1 MANRYWVGTVASNW
15 NTTTNW
21 SSNSGGPSG
30 ASIPTAADDVF
41 IDGATGAAN
50 ITLASN
56 SVCKSINTTGA
67 ACAFNNAAGNFSY
80 LTVSGNVT
88 FSATTTWTGGGAL
101 KVIANATVTTNNI
114 TMQGPLIIEGVGITV
129 GLGSN
134 YTSQIFLNTG
144 FANTQ
149 GLLIVNQGTFNTNN
163 FTINLSTD
171 RGPGFVTTNSI
182 LTRTINLGSSV
193 INVNCS
199 TPSAVYAWDC
209 STTTGLTFN
218 PGTST
223 LYVRSENTSVLGFHG
238 GGLTYYSGVIITN
251 TAAVNNN
258 LSIQGANTWNGYLE
272 FDTQTS
278 NQTAIFLIGANQTV
292 AGGLFV
298 QPLTTGGNYRVLV
311 YSDVQGTARTIS
323 APTALNSLTDVDF
336 RDITKAGAG
345 GNWTGTRL
353 GNAGGNSGIT
363 FPSKTVYWNNT
374 TASQAWNSNSWAA
387 SSGGAVAVANFPLP
401 QDTVVFSNTGTV
413 NNLLINGTPASSTT
427 LPTAYVWMP
436 AAITATGM
444 TNVLFIA
451 DTRFNNCTFTNTSTI
466 NFDATNTFNSRATQS
481 FGGTTGPIFSGLNL
495 NSPTNQTFQLSA
507 AWTTPSFTTL
517 VSGTFSLNGFDYN
530 SSSSGFFNL
539 TGGTLNL
546 GTNTLSVST
555 FTSSNS
561 NVRTINFGT
570 GSIVCKQGNSIILAL
585 NTGTATNLSYTGT
598 PSVSFTGTT
607 AFISAHETGGTAA
620 NTFDII
626 RSSGTG
632 IIFTT
637 GSSIRNLNFTGYTG
651 SWSPGTRNTT
661 FYGNV
666 TLVPGMTFT
675 TPTTSIW
682 TFRGASGVQTLT
694 SAGKTLKN
702 ITVANTGTSFQ
713 LADTTTLSTGA
724 ITLSAGTFDV
734 NSQTFTGYTTLGIQT
749 GSSTIINAPS
759 GLTFTSVTHS
769 SGTFTLNSTAAIS
782 TTGAYTLTAGTLAL
796 GSNTLTA
803 LTFSSSGSSTRSIN
817 FDTGQITLTGN
828 NATIWN
834 MATATNF
841 TRSGTT
847 KIVSNYAG
855 STGTRTFSFG
865 SITVPFIVGAGSGNE
880 FSFNTTATDTVT
892 FLGSIASLD
901 STGFTGTWSQGANAM
916 SITPGNLTL
925 DAGTTV
931 TAGAGAISFT
941 ATSGTQ
947 SITSAGKTI
956 NPITQNGVGGTVSL
970 ADNLAL
976 TSTGTYTLT
985 NGTFNAN
992 NNNLTVGLFSST
1004 NSNIRTITMGS
1015 GTWTLSGTGTVW
1027 NCATST
1033 NLTVNP
1039 DTSTIVLSDTS
1050 TTARTFAG
1058 GGKTYNNLT
1067 IGGLTGTSVLT
1078 LSGSNTF
1085 NTIASTKTVAHT
1097 ITFTA
1102 GTTTTVSDWTA
1113 KGTLGNILTINSST
1127 PGSQATLN
1135 KAGPSIVSELNY
1147 LSIRDSNA
1155 TPIWYAGDN
1164 STDVSNNTGW
1174 VFATYFASSGNF
1186 LFFF

>member
-1 MANRYWVGTVASNW
+1 MANRYWVGGTGNW
-15 NTTTNW
+15 FSTSKW
-21 SSNSGGPSG
+21 STSSGGASG
-30 ASIPTAADDVF
+30 ASEPTAADDVF
-41 IDGATGAAN
+41 IDGASGSPTV
-50 ITLASN
+50 TLSIS

-67 ACAFNNAAGNFSY
+67 SCTLSTSSSSTN

-88 FSATTTWTGGGAL
+88 FSATTSWTGGGAL

-114 TMQGPLIIEGVGITV
+114 IMRGPLIIEGVGITV
-129 GLGSN
+129 GLGSE
-134 YTSQIFLNTG
+134 YTSQIFSGSGL
-144 FANTQ
+144 FNTQ
-149 GLLIVNQGTFNTNN
+149 GLLIVNSGTFNTNN
-163 FTINLSTD
+163 FTVNLSTD
-171 RGPGFVTTNSI
+171 RGPAWVSTNSI
-182 LTRTINLGSSV
+182 LTRTINLGSSIV
-193 INVNCS
+193 NVASSASSDVYVWDFS
-199 TPSAVYAWDC
+199 TS
-209 STTTGLTFN
+209 TGLTFN
-218 PGTST
+218 SG
-223 LYVRSENTSVLGFHG
+223 TSVLGVNIASTSVSGFHG
-238 GGLTYYSGVIITN
+238 GGLTYYSGVIFST
-251 TAAVNNN
+251 TGVVNNR
-258 LSIQGANTWNGYLE
+258 LSILGANTWNNYLE
-272 FDTQTS
+272 FTTLTS
-278 NQTAIFLIGANQTV
+278 NQTAIFLIKANQTV
-292 AGGLFV
+292 LGSFV
-298 QPLTTGGNYRVLV
+298 VYPQTTGGNYRVLV

-323 APTALNSLTDVDF
+323 APTAFVSLTDVDF

-353 GNAGGNSGIT
+353 GNAGGNTGIT
-363 FPSKTVYWNNT
+363 FSSKTVYWNNT
-374 TASQAWNSNSWAA
+374 AASQNWNSNSWAA

-401 QDTVVFSNTGTV
+401 QDTAIFSNTGTV
-413 NNLLINGTPASSTT
+413 AGLTIIGTPAPST
-427 LPTAYVWMP
+427 LPSDYVWMP

-444 TNVLFIA
+444 TNGITISA
-451 DTRFNNCTFTNTSTI
+451 GTQFNTCTFTNTSTI
-466 NFDATNTFNSRATQS
+466 TFSGNTAFISRTTQS
-481 FGGTTGPIFSGLNL
+481 FGGTTGPIFSNL
-495 NSPTNQTFQLSA
+495 ILTTPTNQTFQLVA
-507 AWTTPSFTTL
+507 DWSFPNFTL
-517 VSGTFSLNGFDYN
+517 TNGTFNLNGF
-530 SSSSGFFNL
+530 
-539 TGGTLNL
+539 
-546 GTNTLSVST
+546 NTTSTSTAIT
-555 FTSSNS
+555 FTSGTINLGSNTLQTGRFTS
-561 NVRTINFGT
+561 TSGTRVINFGT
-570 GSIVCKQGNSIILAL
+570 GKIDARL
-585 NTGTATNLSYTGT
+585 TGTNINIVGTGLTYTGT
-598 PSVSFTGTT
+598 PSVSTTVPTGSFTVTLTSFTATNALNLDLAAGSGTFTLTSGSGVRNLTFSGFTGTW
-607 AFISAHETGGTAA
+607 APGTASA
-620 NTFDII
+620 TFYDNLNL
-626 RSSGTG
+626 
-632 IIFTT
+632 T
-637 GSSIRNLNFTGYTG
+637 GSFTY
-651 SWSPGTRNTT
+651 
-661 FYGNV
+661 
-666 TLVPGMTFT
+666 T
-675 TPTTSIW
+675 TPTSSTW
-682 TFRGASGVQTLT
+682 TFAGTSGVQTLT
-694 SAGKTLKN
+694 SAGRTLKN

-713 LADTTTLSTGA
+713 LADTTTLSSGT
-724 ITLSAGTFDV
+724 ITLQGGTFDV
-734 NSQTFTGYTTLGIQT
+734 NSQTFTGYTSLAINT

-759 GLTFTSVTHS
+759 GLTFTGVTHS
-769 SGTFTLNSTAAIS
+769 NGTFTLDSTAAIS

-803 LTFSSSGSSTRSIN
+803 LTFSSSGTSTRSIN
-817 FDTGQITLTGN
+817 FGTGQITLTGN
-828 NATIWN
+828 NATIWS

-841 TRSGTT
+841 TRSGTA

-880 FSFNTTATDTVT
+880 FSFGTAGTDTVT

-901 STGFTGTWSQGANAM
+901 STGFTGTWSQGANAI
-916 SITPGNLTL
+916 SITSGNLTL

-931 TAGAGAISFT
+931 TAGAGIISFT

-1039 DTSTIVLSDTS
+1039 DTSTIALSDTS

-1102 GTTTTVSDWTA
+1102 GTTTTVSDWTVT
-1113 KGTLGNILTINSST
+1113 GTAGNIITINSTT
-1127 PGSQATLN
+1127 PGAQATLN
-1135 KAGPSIVSELNY
+1135 KAGPLAVSGLNY

-1174 VFATYFASSGNF
+1174 VFATYYGSSGNF
-1186 LFFF
+1186 LVFF